1 MKESTPCVF
10 LSWSGERSKKVA
22 EEFQNLFKDVF
33 DPVID
38 CFLSTRNIAP
48 GARSLQILFDSL
60 EKCNYG
66 ISFIDS
72 ENARA
77 PWIQFEA
84 GALSKMGED
93 SKVMILLLD
102 NNTESLQGTPFSEFQ
117 YKLFNKEHIESIFD
131 EIIKL
136 CGQVSSR
143 DTFLKRFENGW
154 DLFFKNSNK
163 ILANV
168 QNEIDMH
175 NKEKDELN
183 TIKKMLVDIQNLLK
197 GDYGQNIRES
207 IGLVNELKRVML
219 NMTPDNINDMKMRFK
234 VQRYRMAFDQNIQGI
249 EELIDNIESEG
260 EYSTEKIIEK
270 LNSIIG
276 GSMSLLED

>member
-1 MKESTPCVF
+1 
-10 LSWSGERSKKVA
+10 
-22 EEFQNLFKDVF
+22 
-33 DPVID
+33 
-38 CFLSTRNIAP
+38 
-48 GARSLQILFDSL
+48 
-60 EKCNYG
+60 
-66 ISFIDS
+66 
-72 ENARA
+72 
-77 PWIQFEA
+77 
-84 GALSKMGED
+84 MG
-93 SKVMILLLD
+93 S
-102 NNTESLQGTPFSEFQ
+102 
-117 YKLFNKEHIESIFD
+117 
-131 EIIKL
+131 
-136 CGQVSSR
+136 
-143 DTFLKRFENGW
+143 
-154 DLFFKNSNK
+154 FFKNSNK